1 MCLIL
6 CTVNLVGS
14 IFWNLVIH
22 VDSGCL
28 NLRKSDFA
36 PAFGLRGYWMPGM
49 RKSPYGMRKSPY
61 GHSHCHP
68 REESP
73 KAR

>member
-1 MCLIL
+1 MFDLVCCKLCWLYIL
-6 CTVNLVGS
+6 D
-14 IFWNLVIH
+14 LVIH

-28 NLRKSDFA
+28 ELRKSDFV

-49 RKSPYGMRKSPY
+49 RKSPYGR
-61 GHSHCHP
+61 SHCHP